1 MISTLHKA
9 RVFGTDN
16 YQTLATKAALYSA
29 KLLKRPQQATAVLM
43 ASHLWWQSPTDDAP
57 YVRHGRRVLEC
68 LQKTL
73 RIADAC
79 MDPHA
84 SLEMLCDAL
93 SKYIYYFELGVD
105 TVSTQHINSLTSLL
119 AQALEGAL
127 TDDPDTPASA
137 DAPTQATRRHF
148 VHLLRY
154 VEMRKREALEQESPT
169 TGPDW
174 HGLQTKA
181 LLSRMT

>member
-1 MISTLHKA
+1 
-9 RVFGTDN
+9 
-16 YQTLATKAALYSA
+16 
-29 KLLKRPQQATAVLM
+29 
-43 ASHLWWQSPTDDAP
+43 
-57 YVRHGRRVLEC
+57 
-68 LQKTL
+68 
-73 RIADAC
+73 

-119 AQALEGAL
+119 AQALEGAP
-127 TDDPDTPASA
+127 TDDPDTPPPSWHTAA
-137 DAPTQATRRHF
+137 PVDAPTQATRRHL

-154 VEMRKREALEQESPT
+154 VEMRKREALEQDSSS